1 MSTRL
6 LPNLLYVMQWIFN
19 RVNVQSIES
28 VALGTFWTP
37 IYEIHDVLDTNR
49 LHWCRWGVF
58 YFSVIWRWGE
68 SAYEQLSLWQST
80 GSARFLILFYLLFI
94 PLKTN
99 TSWNVILNRENPYC
113 VWSDDSDFIVFGQH
127 LGAVLMCSWCCFLF
141 LKRWSYFSNFHKK
154 VDI

>member
-80 GSARFLILFYLLFI
+80 GSARFLILFLFI
-94 PLKTN
+94 IYSFKDKHFMKCDFEQGESILCLVRWLRFYCFWT
-99 TSWNVILNRENPYC
+99 TFRCSFNVFL
-113 VWSDDSDFIVFGQH
+113 VLFFIF
-127 LGAVLMCSWCCFLF
+127 
-141 LKRWSYFSNFHKK
+141 KK
-154 VDI
+154 MELL

>member
-80 GSARFLILFYLLFI
+80 GSARFLILFLFI
-94 PLKTN
+94 IYSFKDKHFMKCDFEQGE
-99 TSWNVILNRENPYC
+99 SILCLVRWLRFY
-113 VWSDDSDFIVFGQH
+113 FFGQH